1 MANHSLG
8 IPKTLGGSNYESD
21 EEGDGPSEMGY
32 QQTLMYGRYSK
43 TLGEYAKEQAKL
55 QGKRQR
61 FEDKR
66 RKKDSDKRVRELT
79 GSKKRGSCYSGVA
92 QVVTWFWKHT
102 FAKIGEDW
110 VFLAALGIIMA
121 CVSFLMDYG
130 IATCNRSRLWLY
142 RYLGDHLLL
151 QFVAWTG
158 LPVFLILFA
167 AGFVNVMSPQAIG
180 SGIPE
185 MKTILRGVVLKEYLS
200 GKTLI
205 AKAVGLTATLGSGMP
220 LGKEGPFVHI
230 ASIVATSLSKL
241 VTSFQGIYA
250 NESRN
255 SEMLAAACAVGVACC
270 FGSPIGGVLF
280 SIEVTS
286 VYFAVRNY
294 WRGFFSAVC
303 GAMAFRLIAIWFD
316 EEETIVAVFP
326 TGFDP
331 SFPYDPQELF
341 VFAVI
346 GVICGLGG
354 SLYVYLHR
362 RYVLWMRG
370 NKRLTKF
377 LQKNRFIY
385 PFFIAFLITAVT
397 FPPFLGQF
405 QASDIST
412 HDQIHVLFSNYTWS
426 QDPADMSVDEWDHVK
441 HWITPYTGIFVNLV
455 IFILMTFFL
464 SILAATLP
472 VPTGVL
478 IPAFKVGAAFGRLM
492 GEAMHV
498 WFPEG
503 VRYGGVVSNIVPGG
517 YATVGAAAFSGA
529 VTHTISISV
538 IVFEMTGQITHCVPV
553 LIAVLIAN
561 AIASLLQPS
570 CYDSIIMIKK
580 LPYLPDILPSGSNAY
595 NLTVDDFML
604 RKIQYIWYGMNYK
617 ELRALLKLNRKLKG
631 FPLVDKPDSMILVGS
646 VQRTELIAS
655 IEGNI
660 AKDKRMKVAAL
671 RYGDQL
677 KKWRSSALKRKDD
690 EHRRAQVKLD
700 EEVNKRSQNKFPED
714 VSEDLTAMPSGSSS
728 GGGEKPKPQRRP
740 SRFEV
745 TTEAGSVFVP
755 DSEEAEDKETIS
767 PVKAFGSNL
776 DPDSPAMRALQQLSA
791 KPKKS
796 ILKKNNS
803 YTIHAFGIPGL
814 ETQPDRERNSTLPNQ
829 RKNGFD
835 YSEAD
840 APYLTVTGA
849 ENRLKKSLG
858 NIQNL
863 FKRPSQ
869 LNLLGSRP
877 ELRASSFSGRTPSYM
892 MDMSLEEQKE
902 WEEAEMLNPV
912 NFKEVHIDA
921 APFQLVEKTS
931 LLKVHSLFSML
942 GVNHAYVTALGKLI
956 GVVGLKEL
964 RQAIEGANSG
974 QAAAA
979 KSVEKEPKAS
989 PEKNADSVESAAAFK
1004 DIDEASD
1011 DELLKK

>member
-1 MANHSLG
+1 MAQD
-8 IPKTLGGSNYESD
+8 TLNVPRAPSGSNYGSD
-21 EEGDGPSEMGY
+21 IEEDDGRAEMGY

-43 TLGEYAKEQAKL
+43 TLGQYAKEQAKL
-55 QGKRQR
+55 QAKRQR
-61 FEDKR
+61 FDEKL
-66 RKKDSDKRVRELT
+66 RKKDSAKRVRELT
-79 GSKKRGSCYSGVA
+79 GDKKRGSCYSSVA
-92 QVVTWFWKHT
+92 RFVTWFWKNT

-121 CVSFLMDYG
+121 VVSFIMDYG
-130 IATCNRSRLWLY
+130 ISKCNKSRLWLY
-142 RYLGDHLLL
+142 RYLGDHVIL

-303 GAMAFRLIAIWFD
+303 GAMTFRLIAIWFD
-316 EEETIVAVFP
+316 EEDTIVAVFP

-341 VFAVI
+341 VYSVI
-346 GVICGLGG
+346 GVVCGLGG

-370 NKRLTKF
+370 NKKLTKF

-385 PFFIAFLITAVT
+385 PFFISFMITAIT

-405 QASDIST
+405 QAADVST
-412 HDQIHVLFSNYTWS
+412 HDQVHILFSNYTWS
-426 QDPADMSVDEWDHVK
+426 KNPDEMSVDEWDHIK
-441 HWITPYTGIFVNLV
+441 HWLTPYTGIFMNL
-455 IFILMTFFL
+455 IIYILSTFFL

-503 VRYGGVVSNIVPGG
+503 VRYGGIISYVVPGG

-538 IVFEMTGQITHCVPV
+538 IVFEMTGQITHCIPV

-595 NLTVDDFML
+595 NLTVEDFML
-604 RKIQYIWYGMNYK
+604 RDIKYIWYGMTYK
-617 ELRALLKLNRKLKG
+617 DLRAVLKENRKLKG
-631 FPLVDKPDSMILVGS
+631 FPLVDNPKHMILLGS
-646 VQRTELIAS
+646 IQRTELIAA
-655 IEGNI
+655 IETNI
-660 AKDKRMKVAAL
+660 AKDKRMRVAAL
-671 RYGDQL
+671 RYDEQL
-677 KKWRSSALKRKDD
+677 HKWKNSALKRKDE
-690 EHRRAQVKLD
+690 EHRRAQASID
-700 EEVNKRSQNKFPED
+700 QEVQKPKTSD
-714 VSEDLTAMPSGSSS
+714 A
-728 GGGEKPKPQRRP
+728 KPKPQRRP

-745 TTEAGSVFVP
+745 TTEGGSVFVP
-755 DSEEAEDKETIS
+755 DSKVPEVKETVS

-776 DPDSPAMRALQQLSA
+776 DPDSPAMKALQQLSA

-796 ILKKNNS
+796 ILKKSNS
-803 YTIHAFGIPGL
+803 YTIHAFGLPGM
-814 ETQPDRERNSTLPNQ
+814 PDTRGRTSTLPHDGRDSLNDPGNDTNYQ
-829 RKNGFD
+829 
-835 YSEAD
+835 
-840 APYLTVTGA
+840 TVTGA
-849 ENRLKKSLG
+849 ENRFKKSLG

-869 LNLLGSRP
+869 LTLMGSRVGDIGGGG
-877 ELRASSFSGRTPSYM
+877 FQGKTPSYM
-892 MDMSLEEQKE
+892 LDMSLEEQKK
-902 WEEAEMLNPV
+902 WEEEQMMAPV
-912 NFKEVHIDA
+912 NFDEIHIDA
-921 APFQLVEKTS
+921 APFQLVEKTT

-942 GVNHAYVTALGKLI
+942 GVNHAYVTVIGKLI

-964 RQAIEGANSG
+964 RKAIEDANSG
-974 QAAAA
+974 QSALANAAEAA
-979 KSVEKEPKAS
+979 KAESTKINPIVNP
-989 PEKNADSVESAAAFK
+989 NNQRTVDSMESALSR
-1004 DIDEASD
+1004 DDLEEASD